1 MMSGSTFPTNHG
13 GDRDTMIEMRWLK
26 RSTGERVIDHY
37 GLFQNGVETVL
48 QYRQIMNQTRWGDW
62 QDVPTVESPSTD
74 ASKYNINDKE

>member
-1 MMSGSTFPTNHG
+1 
-13 GDRDTMIEMRWLK
+13 MIEMRWLK